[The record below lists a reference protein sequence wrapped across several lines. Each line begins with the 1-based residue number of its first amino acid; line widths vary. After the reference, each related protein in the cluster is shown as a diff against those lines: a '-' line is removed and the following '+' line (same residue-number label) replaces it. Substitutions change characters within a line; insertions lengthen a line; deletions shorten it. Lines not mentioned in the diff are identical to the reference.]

1 MKTRDYLSFC
11 LLCVLGIK
19 CVGSVAAENKGTIRL
34 AATTSV
40 ISSGLLHQIETAFE
54 ADTQHTLEILA
65 FGTGRALRCAVEGN
79 VDVLI
84 VHSPEAE
91 QKFMRAGHG
100 LSRTPLMNNAYLIA
114 GPEDDPAGVTGQL
127 DAVSA
132 FNAMADQKARFISR
146 GDDSGTHRKEL
157 EIWERANIVPYGKW
171 YIEYGYGM
179 GKTLSYADKMNAYV
193 LVDRGT
199 WLAMSA
205 ELGLKALFEGD
216 ALLDN
221 PYHIIAVNPALHPS
235 INHEG
240 AKQFIAWMTSKRGLD
255 IIQNLRVDD
264 QQLYTP
270 AGDL

>member
-19 CVGSVAAENKGTIRL
+19 CVGGVAAENKGTIRL
-34 AATTSV
+34 AATTS
-40 ISSGLLHQIETAFE
+40 ILSSGLLHEIETAFE
-54 ADTQHTLEILA
+54 ADTQHSLEILS

-91 QKFMRAGHG
+91 QKFMRAGYG
-100 LSRTPLMNNAYLIA
+100 LSRTPLMNDAYLIA

-132 FNAMADQKARFISR
+132 FNALADQKARFISR

-179 GKTLSYADKMNAYV
+179 GKTLSYADKMSAYV

-221 PYHIIAVNPALHPS
+221 PYHIIAVNPAKHPS

-240 AKQFIAWMTSKRGLD
+240 AKQFIAWMTSKRGRD